1 MEQLNSG
8 YFFLFA
14 AAVFASVLF
23 LYLSSFKNQKILI
36 LIILVGI
43 IQTLIS
49 STNFYSDTSSI
60 PPRFLLLVL
69 PSFIIV
75 TSVFSIEK
83 YREVCLNFDVKFL
96 ILIHTARILVEIVL
110 HALYEIKLIPYHMT
124 YEGTNFDILIGISA
138 IVVYY
143 LYVNNKLSR
152 KALLTW
158 NIIGLIFLINIVAT
172 SVISAPG
179 PQQLI
184 AFEQPNNAVQHFPF
198 SLLPAVIVPI
208 VFFSHVLSIM
218 KLVR

>member
-1 MEQLNSG
+1 
-8 YFFLFA
+8 
-14 AAVFASVLF
+14 
-23 LYLSSFKNQKILI
+23 
-36 LIILVGI
+36 
-43 IQTLIS
+43 
-49 STNFYSDTSSI
+49 
-60 PPRFLLLVL
+60 
-69 PSFIIV
+69 
-75 TSVFSIEK
+75 
-83 YREVCLNFDVKFL
+83 
-96 ILIHTARILVEIVL
+96 
-110 HALYEIKLIPYHMT
+110 MT

-143 LYVNNKLSR
+143 LYVNNKLPR

-158 NIIGLIFLINIVAT
+158 NIIGLIFLINIVVT

-218 KLVR
+218 KLVRCNE